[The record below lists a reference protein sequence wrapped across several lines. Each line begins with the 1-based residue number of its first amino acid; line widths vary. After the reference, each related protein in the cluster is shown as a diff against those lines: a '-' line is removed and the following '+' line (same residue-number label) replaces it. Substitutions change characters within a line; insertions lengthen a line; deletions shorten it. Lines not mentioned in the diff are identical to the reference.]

1 MKPLRLLL
9 LAALTAFPVFADGV
23 RITFSSDRY
32 SKSDKLPDGW
42 VLKGK
47 LFTAKPTYE
56 VVYDKDLKTDVLR
69 IRADRASGTLLYDI
83 TGILQKYPIMRWKWR
98 GGSLPED
105 AGHPEYWGIIAILR
119 HIVERYRQLGIR
131 FLFETGQETPVT
143 LLRVIEELGAENV
156 GINMDTANLILYG
169 KANSADAVRVFGR
182 YVRDTHIKDGF
193 YPTDGKNLGCEVKV
207 GEGLANIPE
216 VVRQLRAVGYRGNY
230 IIEREISGDQQTAD
244 LTATLEYMKRILA
257 ETKENTVC

>member
-98 GGSLPED
+98 VDSLPKD
-105 AGHPEYWGIIAILR
+105 ADGRSGTIRLFPFMSAPDVFPPTAFPTAGTPTHRNRRAARLHTAPEW
-119 HIVERYRQLGIR
+119 
-131 FLFETGQETPVT
+131 
-143 LLRVIEELGAENV
+143 
-156 GINMDTANLILYG
+156 
-169 KANSADAVRVFGR
+169 
-182 YVRDTHIKDGF
+182 
-193 YPTDGKNLGCEVKV
+193 
-207 GEGLANIPE
+207 
-216 VVRQLRAVGYRGNY
+216 
-230 IIEREISGDQQTAD
+230 
-244 LTATLEYMKRILA
+244 
-257 ETKENTVC
+257 

>member
-56 VVYDKDLKTDVLR
+56 VVYDKDLKMDVLR

-98 GGSLPED
+98 VDSLPKDADGRVPERDDQALSVYVGAGRISTNSMSYRWDTDTPKQTRGKAAYGAGMVKVDWITLRNKED
-105 AGHPEYWGIIAILR
+105 K
-119 HIVERYRQLGIR
+119 
-131 FLFETGQETPVT
+131 
-143 LLRVIEELGAENV
+143 V
-156 GINMDTANLILYG
+156 GIW
-169 KANSADAVRVFGR
+169 
-182 YVRDTHIKDGF
+182 YVDQVNAAEDLKRIC
-193 YPTDGKNLGCEVKV
+193 DGKLPDHDVALSICSNSQYTRSDITAEI
-207 GEGLANIPE
+207 A
-216 VVRQLRAVGYRGNY
+216 Y
-230 IIEREISGDQQTAD
+230 IEFLPLDGSRE
-244 LTATLEYMKRILA
+244 K
-257 ETKENTVC
+257 K

>member
-56 VVYDKDLKTDVLR
+56 VVYDKDLKMDVLR

-98 GGSLPED
+98 VDSLPKD
-105 AGHPEYWGIIAILR
+105 ADGRVPERDDQALSVYVGAGRISTNSMS
-119 HIVERYRQLGIR
+119 YRWD
-131 FLFETGQETPVT
+131 TDTPKQT
-143 LLRVIEELGAENV
+143 R
-156 GINMDTANLILYG
+156 G
-169 KANSADAVRVFGR
+169 KAAYGAGMV
-182 YVRDTHIKDGF
+182 
-193 YPTDGKNLGCEVKV
+193 
-207 GEGLANIPE
+207 
-216 VVRQLRAVGYRGNY
+216 
-230 IIEREISGDQQTAD
+230 
-244 LTATLEYMKRILA
+244 
-257 ETKENTVC
+257 

>member
-23 RITFSSDRY
+23 RITLSSDRY

-47 LFTAKPTYE
+47 LFTAKPPYE

-98 GGSLPED
+98 VDSLPKDADGRVPERDDQALSVYVGAGRISTNSISYRWDTDTPKQTRGKASYGAGMVKVDWITLRNKED
-105 AGHPEYWGIIAILR
+105 K
-119 HIVERYRQLGIR
+119 
-131 FLFETGQETPVT
+131 
-143 LLRVIEELGAENV
+143 V
-156 GINMDTANLILYG
+156 GIW
-169 KANSADAVRVFGR
+169 
-182 YVRDTHIKDGF
+182 YV
-193 YPTDGKNLGCEVKV
+193 
-207 GEGLANIPE
+207 
-216 VVRQLRAVGYRGNY
+216 
-230 IIEREISGDQQTAD
+230 DQVNAAED
-244 LTATLEYMKRILA
+244 LKRICGGKLPDHDVALSICSNSQYTRSDITA
-257 ETKENTVC
+257 EIAYIEFLPLDGSGEKK